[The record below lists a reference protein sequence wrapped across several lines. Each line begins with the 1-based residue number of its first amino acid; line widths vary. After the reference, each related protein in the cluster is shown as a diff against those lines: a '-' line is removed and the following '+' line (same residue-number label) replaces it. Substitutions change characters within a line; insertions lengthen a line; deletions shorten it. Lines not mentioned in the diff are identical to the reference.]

1 MIAKVTTALTLAITM
16 GAAGD
21 ILLSTGMK
29 AMGEVRLRRA
39 SELPGLARLVFSNG
53 YVLLGVCSMAVY
65 FGSYITALAWVDV
78 SVANPLTALSYLI
91 ATIYAGLV
99 MREEVGLQRIA
110 GVVLIVVGAIF
121 VGFSS

>member
-1 MIAKVTTALTLAITM
+1 MTARVAIALTLAITM

-21 ILLSTGMK
+21 ILLSLGMK
-29 AMGEVRLRRA
+29 AMGEVNLHKA

-53 YVLLGVCSMAVY
+53 YVLLGVCSMAIY

-91 ATIYAGLV
+91 ATVYAAFI
-99 MREEVGLQRIA
+99 MRERISLQRLA
-110 GVVLIVVGAIF
+110 GVVLIVLGAIF
-121 VGFSS
+121 VGVSS